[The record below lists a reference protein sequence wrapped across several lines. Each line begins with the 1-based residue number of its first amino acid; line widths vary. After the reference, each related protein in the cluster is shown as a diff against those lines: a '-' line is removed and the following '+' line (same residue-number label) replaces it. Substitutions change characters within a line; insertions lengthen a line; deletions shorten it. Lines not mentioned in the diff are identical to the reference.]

1 MDELLLVGVIAGAFG
16 IKGQVKLK
24 SFTDRPDHLS
34 RHIRTLLIGKD
45 HAPYRLVRAI
55 EHKPG
60 LLVLTLDGITTRDAA
75 DDLRGA
81 EVFIPAQEA
90 APLATDEYF
99 LHDMAGLKVFT
110 TDGTAIGTVKDIL
123 VTGANDVLVIART
136 GQPDALVPMVR
147 EFVVE
152 LDIPGGRL
160 VIQPIEGLL

>member
-1 MDELLLVGVIAGAFG
+1 MEDLLLVGVIAGSFG

-34 RHIRTLLIGKD
+34 RKVRTLLIGN
-45 HAPYRLVRAI
+45 AQTPYRLLRVI

-60 LLVLTLDGITTRDAA
+60 LLVLSLEGVQTRDAA
-75 DDLRGA
+75 DELRGA
-81 EVFIPAQEA
+81 EVFIPAVEA
-90 APLATDEYF
+90 APLDADEYF
-99 LHDMAGLKVFT
+99 LHDLAGLNVFT
-110 TDGTAIGTVKDIL
+110 ADGSAVGTVKEVL
-123 VTGANDVLVIART
+123 VTGANDVLVIARA

-152 LDIPGGRL
+152 LDVSGGRL